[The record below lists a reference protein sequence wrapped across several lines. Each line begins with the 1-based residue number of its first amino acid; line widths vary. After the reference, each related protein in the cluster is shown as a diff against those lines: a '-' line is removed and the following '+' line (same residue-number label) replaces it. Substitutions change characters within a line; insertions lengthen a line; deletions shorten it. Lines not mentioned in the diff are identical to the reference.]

1 MQLEEVLGRAK
12 PRLAAVLERFR
23 IPPEEAKDLLQQSYL
38 AYLRKQGGLDDP
50 VTWLVGALQ
59 KECLFYLRRQRR
71 RLYEAVDEALLELCA
86 GGVGAPQERNALLAE
101 VQRVVQRLRV
111 QCQRILHLR
120 FGLGYE
126 RGEVAEAMSYVPE
139 SIGVIERRCLEQL
152 TRELLQAVP
161 EEGNAHA

>member
-1 MQLEEVLGRAK
+1 VQLEEVLSRAK

-71 RLYEAVDEALLELCA
+71 RLYEAVDQALLELCA
-86 GGVGAPQERNALLAE
+86 GGVGAAQERSALLGE
-101 VQRVVQRLRV
+101 VRRVVQRLRA
-111 QCQRILHLR
+111 QCQRLLHLR

-126 RGEVAEAMSYVPE
+126 RREVAAEMSYGLE
-139 SIGVIERRCLEQL
+139 SVHVIERRCLEQL
-152 TRELLQAVP
+152 TRELLSAGP
-161 EEGNAHA
+161 EEEGVHA